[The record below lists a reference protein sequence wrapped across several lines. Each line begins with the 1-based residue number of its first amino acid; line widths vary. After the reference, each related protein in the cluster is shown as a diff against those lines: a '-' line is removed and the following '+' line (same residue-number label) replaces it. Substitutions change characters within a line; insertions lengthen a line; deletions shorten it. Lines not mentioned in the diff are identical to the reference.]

1 MLLNAT
7 IDHVSKGS
15 AIHYKSDLL
24 MDLHNNNNN
33 NNDDDYLINGAITCT
48 FSGHPRPQVKWFF
61 NGLNVSE
68 CIDTTNIVTE
78 GNTSVLY
85 FNTTNPKSYFGS
97 YQCVVD
103 NEVGYASNTTRI
115 LPKGMQVHVIDN
127 ILKVTCRM
135 EQST

>member
-1 MLLNAT
+1 MVTEPPTIVSLNAT

-15 AIHYKSDLL
+15 AIYYKSDLL
-24 MDLHNNNNN
+24 VDLHND
-33 NNDDDYLINGAITCT
+33 DDDYLISGAITCT

-115 LPKGMQVHVIDN
+115 LPRGM
-127 ILKVTCRM
+127 RM
-135 EQST
+135 

>member
-1 MLLNAT
+1 MHVSIDFYQCLTELSTIVALSAT
-7 IDHVSKGS
+7 IDYMSNGS
-15 AIHYKSDLL
+15 AVYYKSDLL
-24 MDLHNNNNN
+24 VDLQNV
-33 NNDDDYLINGAITCT
+33 DDDYLINVTITCT
-48 FSGHPRPQVKWFF
+48 FSGHPRPQVKWFL

-85 FNTTNPKSYFGS
+85 LSTTSLKSFFGS

-115 LPKGMQVHVIDN
+115 LPRGI
-127 ILKVTCRM
+127 
-135 EQST
+135 